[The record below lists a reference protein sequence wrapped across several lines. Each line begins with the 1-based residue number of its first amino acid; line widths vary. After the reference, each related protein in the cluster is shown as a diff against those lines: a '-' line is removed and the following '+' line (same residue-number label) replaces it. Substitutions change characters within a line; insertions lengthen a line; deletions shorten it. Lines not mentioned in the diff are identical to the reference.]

1 MTISNRSV
9 TDRIAEINEEMREW
23 RHDFH
28 MHPELRFEEFR
39 TSRIVK
45 EKLLAWGFEVHEGL
59 GGTGVVG
66 VLKSG
71 VDNGKSIGIRAD
83 MDALPLQEIGD
94 HAHRSLVDGKMHACG
109 HDGHTATLLGAA
121 KYLAETKNFSGT
133 INLIFQ
139 PGEEGGAGAQK
150 MIEDGLFRRF
160 PCDAIYGLHNMPQIP
175 AGEFGIR
182 KGPLMAARDN
192 LEITVHGNG
201 GHAAMPHLTVDPI
214 SISVQIYT
222 AAQTFVSRELD
233 PFDNVVISITQFH
246 AGTANNIIPDT
257 ASLSASIRT
266 MNKETQ
272 SKIRDYFQRLCN
284 SVADQHGIEITCDYI
299 VGYPVTV
306 NNGQNVDKIV
316 KAAKTIAGEKAVD
329 TDCEALMGSEDF
341 SYMLEAC
348 PGAYIFLGGG
358 DDKHQF
364 SVHNPRYDYND
375 DILKVGATLW
385 ATLVEQ
391 ELPM

>member
-1 MTISNRSV
+1 M
-9 TDRIAEINEEMREW
+9 
-23 RHDFH
+23 
-28 MHPELRFEEFR
+28 
-39 TSRIVK
+39 
-45 EKLLAWGFEVHEGL
+45 
-59 GGTGVVG
+59 
-66 VLKSG
+66 
-71 VDNGKSIGIRAD
+71 
-83 MDALPLQEIGD
+83 
-94 HAHRSLVDGKMHACG
+94 
-109 HDGHTATLLGAA
+109 
-121 KYLAETKNFSGT
+121 
-133 INLIFQ
+133 
-139 PGEEGGAGAQK
+139 
-150 MIEDGLFRRF
+150 
-160 PCDAIYGLHNMPQIP
+160 
-175 AGEFGIR
+175 
-182 KGPLMAARDN
+182 
-192 LEITVHGNG
+192 
-201 GHAAMPHLTVDPI
+201 
-214 SISVQIYT
+214 
-222 AAQTFVSRELD
+222 SRELD

-266 MNKETQ
+266 MNKDTQ
-272 SKIRDYFQRLCN
+272 GKIRDYFQRLCN
-284 SVADQHGIEITCDYI
+284 SVADQHGTEITCDYI

-375 DILKVGATLW
+375 DILKIGATLW